1 MEAPPTSPHSETEES
16 KKDLWAKRAEEKR
29 ASIRAS
35 QIKYYEKKVKDGLL
49 DKLKENYDP
58 VERKKRYEIEKKDKD
73 ILKKQREYN
82 LRKKQE
88 AEALIVKNALVDASE
103 SKRKLLEQLVNGG
116 VFNLLTL
123 KQKREILG
131 SK

>member
-1 MEAPPTSPHSETEES
+1 MEAPPSSPTHSDED
-16 KKDLWAKRAEEKR
+16 KWAKRAEEKR

-35 QIKYYEKKVKDGLL
+35 QLKYYEKKKAEGLL
-49 DKLKENYDP
+49 DKLKEKYDP
-58 VERKKRYEIEKKDKD
+58 EERKKRYAFEKEERD
-73 ILKKQREYN
+73 ILAKQREYN

-88 AEALIVKNALVDASE
+88 AEALIVKNAMEGASE
-103 SKRKLLEQLVNGG
+103 GKRKLLEQLVNGG

-123 KQKREILG
+123 KQKRDILQ

>member
-1 MEAPPTSPHSETEES
+1 MEAPPSSPVAVEQ
-16 KKDLWAKRAEEKR
+16 DNWQKRAEEKR

-35 QIKYYEKKVKDGLL
+35 QIKYYEKKKEEGLL
-49 DKLKENYDP
+49 DRLKENYDP
-58 VERKKRYEIEKKDKD
+58 IERKKRYEIEKKERN
-73 ILKKQREYN
+73 ILQKQKEYN

-88 AEALIVKNALVDASE
+88 AEAIIVQNALVGASE
-103 SKRKLLEQLVNGG
+103 GKRKLLEQLVNGG

-123 KQKREILG
+123 KQKREILN